1 LLANAEAQVRRIGP
15 MLSQATAAAKVAQ
28 TQLELEQADV
38 ESWSGSGLKVILWR
52 VIGRLD
58 DRQHTEGEQLVD
70 AATDYAEKQSAA
82 DALVA
87 EYERLVAQQ
96 RRFQLL
102 AGGLDG
108 ARTRAQSAVIAAR
121 PDLVDAMASTGQR
134 ATEARALETEIDE
147 AHTACRSALDAAQL
161 ASNQFRKAQSLGTYD
176 LLGGG
181 IIASAAKRNRV
192 EGGLHHLDTMHRA
205 IDRLRCEVADLP
217 QNVLVPAGLETLSSP
232 WTFDV
237 WFDNLFSDWAMQ
249 NRIKDTAKKVN
260 DARASLSKL
269 ESSLAAQLTAARSEA
284 SKAARELDKL
294 VLSAVPV
301 GD

>member
-1 LLANAEAQVRRIGP
+1 
-15 MLSQATAAAKVAQ
+15 MLSQATTAAKVAQ
-28 TQLELEQADV
+28 NQLELEQADV

-58 DRQHTEGEQLVD
+58 DRQHTEGEQLLD

-121 PDLVDAMASTGQR
+121 PDLVDVMASTVQQ
-134 ATEARALETEIDE
+134 ATEARARETEIDE
-147 AHTACRSALDAAQL
+147 AHTACRSALDAAGS
-161 ASNQFRKAQSLGTYD
+161 AAEEFRKAQSLGTYD
-176 LLGGG
+176 LWSGGT
-181 IIASAAKRNRV
+181 IVSAAKRNRV

-205 IDRLRCEVADLP
+205 MDRLRCEVADLP
-217 QNVLVPAGLETLSSP
+217 RHVLVPEGLEIPSSP

-269 ESSLAAQLTAARSEA
+269 ESSLTAQLTAARSEA

-294 VLSAVPV
+294 VLSVVPV